1 MYISPHIE
9 IVPEPR
15 PLAEMTG
22 VYPGI
27 PDGESPYV
35 AGTESRNDPP
45 SGAGESGEPGGFA
58 EILADLLRE
67 AEAGG
72 AALNGE
78 VGFEALDRIDQALP
92 ADPAGDDAAAIAGTK
107 RKKNPLMGKPETGD
121 ETRGADKTAPAEKE
135 NAETD
140 FPAEELQVFMG
151 VELLINRSAE
161 QIPPEGE
168 AALAEADIALSGE
181 AGFEPMAAET
191 ISAAADA
198 AAEAPPHEAE
208 APDAENLSAAAE
220 LAAATGPAAE
230 KPEPAAGHKDRP
242 EQENR
247 GSGRREEI
255 RSRRRERASLEVRDF
270 RASNSPSVEGGLK
283 NGDLPVSAGVRGSG
297 DAGSRE
303 ITLELRLPNQ
313 GQNAPNAETAWD
325 LKAGRAFEDLLAR
338 ELHQNFNN
346 DIVRHASMVLRDEG
360 AGTIRL
366 ALKPET
372 LGNVKIRLEMA
383 ENKITGHIVVESE
396 EALRAFERE
405 IHSLEQ
411 AFKESGFETANLEMS
426 LAADSGA
433 ADQNR
438 RDTDAAPVPG
448 TIMAASRY
456 DAALGWAETPAAVL
470 DLFQRGPAAVNL
482 LA

>member
-22 VYPGI
+22 VYPGM

-35 AGTESRNDPP
+35 SGIESRNDPP
-45 SGAGESGEPGGFA
+45 SGADEPAAPGGFA

-67 AEAGG
+67 AEAGA

-78 VGFEALDRIDQALP
+78 DGPGALGRTGEDLP
-92 ADPAGDDAAAIAGTK
+92 ADPAGDDAAAITGIK

-121 ETRGADKTAPAEKE
+121 ETKGADKTAPAEQE

-140 FPAEELQVFMG
+140 FPVEELQVLMG

-161 QIPPEGE
+161 QIPPDEE
-168 AALAEADIALSGE
+168 AALAAADTALSGE
-181 AGFEPMAAET
+181 AGLEFMAAET
-191 ISAAADA
+191 MNAATDA
-198 AAEAPPHEAE
+198 AAEAPAHEAE
-208 APDAENLSAAAE
+208 APDAENLSAATK
-220 LAAATGPAAE
+220 LAAAAGPAVE
-230 KPEPAAGHKDRP
+230 KPETAAGQKDGP
-242 EQENR
+242 EKENR
-247 GSGRREEI
+247 GTGRREEI
-255 RSRRRERASLEVRDF
+255 RSRRRERAPLEVRDF
-270 RASNSPSVEGGLK
+270 RSSNAPSGEGGLK
-283 NGDLPVSAGVRGSG
+283 SGDLRADAGVRVSG
-297 DAGSRE
+297 EAGNRE
-303 ITLELRLPNQ
+303 ITMELRLPNQ
-313 GQNAPNAETAWD
+313 GQNAPNAETAWE
-325 LKAGRAFEDLLAR
+325 LKAGQAFENLLAR

-366 ALKPET
+366 ALRPET

-383 ENKITGHIVVESE
+383 ENKITGHIIVESE

-411 AFKESGFETANLEMS
+411 AFKESGFEAANLEMS

-438 RDTDAAPVPG
+438 RGADAAPLPG

-456 DAALGWAETPAAVL
+456 DAALEWAETPPAVL